1 MMIIDEDKSFGYP
14 VLRPLYVDQLPAELD
29 YANIPFEPSLGMEFD
44 RADTDKFV
52 FTWEYDCGVQAISTL
67 LEQGAIRAT
76 LNLFNRSTWL
86 NLSHDLSEFGSEGEI
101 SINKSFFSGE
111 IELRLVL
118 TANKEVEISSD
129 HIHEDYG
136 YKTFKVPKNSL
147 IGFSET
153 FAYDAR
159 PNLLKTIS
167 SIFILTE
174 QPNLEDGEFY
184 YDISDE
190 YVEIFANE
198 EQILKLR
205 NFEASERLQNYVMS
219 AIYAPI
225 ITDLVRLVFEKRDD
239 DTDPDTQ
246 RLWFRTVRD
255 KMDSLPQNK
264 VQKAR
269 PEITAHHLLK
279 KPLSKLSVD

>member
-14 VLRPLYVDQLPAELD
+14 VLRPLYADQDPSELD

-44 RADTDKFV
+44 RADTDSFV
-52 FTWEYDCGVQAISTL
+52 FTWEYDCGVEAITSS
-67 LEQGAIRAT
+67 LEKGAVRAT
-76 LNLFNRSTWL
+76 LNLYNRSTWL
-86 NLSHDLSEFGSEGEI
+86 NQSFDVSELGPEGEI
-101 SINKSFFSGE
+101 SVNKSLFSGE

-118 TANKEVEISSD
+118 TANEEIHISSD

-153 FAYDAR
+153 ATYDAR
-159 PNLLKTIS
+159 PNLLKKIS
-167 SIFILTE
+167 SIFVLNVE
-174 QPNLEDGEFY
+174 PSLEDGEFY
-184 YDISDE
+184 YDLTTDN
-190 YVEIFANE
+190 VDIFANE

-205 NFEASERLQNYVMS
+205 QFEMSEKLQNYVVS

-225 ITDLVRLVFEKRDD
+225 ISDLVRLIHEKQDD

-246 RLWFRTVRD
+246 RLWFRTIRD
-255 KMDSLPQNK
+255 KMEALPPEK
-264 VQKAR
+264 LQKHR
-269 PEITAHHLLK
+269 PEITAHHLVK
-279 KPLSKLSVD
+279 RPLSKLAVD